1 MLLTVGSMSFAKTPE
16 KKFDRGLGDASTVFI
31 PKGMMTL
38 GTSISYNRYSAGNGD
53 VGYELM
59 SLITGLEGTLSTV
72 KISPAAFYFI
82 GKNTAVGARFGY
94 SYTSMKYGQGF
105 YKSGY

>member
-1 MLLTVGSMSFAKTPE
+1 
-16 KKFDRGLGDASTVFI
+16 
-31 PKGMMTL
+31 MTL

-82 GKNTAVGARFGY
+82 GKNTAVGARLRSGTMCRF
-94 SYTSMKYGQGF
+94 SAAAFSPCSMKSESEEARAGASLTGWTVMRRMELF
-105 YKSGY
+105 RILTL